1 MSGHSYR
8 GGVLSRK
15 RLRADWHVGSHHTT
29 LWLTLILSVL
39 LIIANTFTDAQAQ
52 GSIIVNITPPEVTL
66 DYQLALQENATT
78 LSNASVV
85 LDSSNSSQSQ
95 FVNSLQNAMQ
105 RLVPGIVVDP
115 STFTFAASVRQQS
128 QNSSTWIMS
137 ENLTFTVSGAASN
150 KPGMNTYNLG
160 FIAMNMS
167 DSLKFG
173 GVEFNNVG
181 PAYLVS
187 PINSQPASTT
197 FYLDR
202 SLVRGGPY
210 LNPVI
215 PSLTTQKFSLLD
227 FSWIPKISD
236 WMHTYRP
243 LDTSSSWTLNPGKD
257 RPGLPYN
264 LTMGIKSPEGPLLTS
279 LVAFYTLN
287 LQLTAPARAVANGS
301 TISFT
306 VPAGTDFVLPAIVG
320 TTVILAG
327 ATFLAEK
334 KLVKP
339 VGQYKKKRKG

>member
-1 MSGHSYR
+1 MM
-8 GGVLSRK
+8 
-15 RLRADWHVGSHHTT
+15 
-29 LWLTLILSVL
+29 WLTLLFSILLMTVGTV
-39 LIIANTFTDAQAQ
+39 ADARAQ
-52 GSIIVNITPPEVTL
+52 GTITVNSTPPTITL
-66 DYQLALQENATT
+66 DYHVAFQENTTT
-78 LSNASVV
+78 LSKTTVV
-85 LDSSNSSQSQ
+85 LDSSNSSQPQ
-95 FVNSLQNAMQ
+95 LVNSLQGAMQ
-105 RLVPGIVVDP
+105 RLVPGVAVDP
-115 STFTFAASVRQQS
+115 STFTLAASVRQQS

-137 ENLTFTVSGAASN
+137 ENLTFTVTGAASN
-150 KPGMNTYNLG
+150 KPGMSSYNLG

-173 GVEFNNVG
+173 GIEFNNVG
-181 PAYLVS
+181 PVYLVG
-187 PINSQPASTT
+187 PINSQPTSTT

-215 PSLTTQKFSLLD
+215 PSLTTQKFCLLD

-236 WMHTYRP
+236 WTHIYKP
-243 LDTSSSWTLNPGKD
+243 LDPSSSWTLNPGKD

-279 LVAFYTLN
+279 LVAFYN
-287 LQLTAPARAVANGS
+287 LDLRLTAPARAVANGS

-306 VPAGTDFVLPAIVG
+306 VPAATDFVMPAIVG